1 MGTEE
6 KQTERPALQ
15 IVINL
20 IAGLLI
26 LFILNRIHFLLA
38 HTFAEMFSIGVALVI
53 FFIAWNAREYYENS
67 YFIFIGTAYL
77 YVGIVDLLHTL
88 VYEGMNIL
96 PAYGSNT
103 ATQLWIIGRYI
114 ESIAL
119 LLALFFL
126 KRRISGGRTVFFW
139 GIITAVSVASVFG
152 GVFPTCYVEGSGLT
166 AFKIANEFIIIGL
179 LGMTMVLLN
188 RHRRFFSKQ
197 VLLYLYSSLVLTIC
211 SELAFIMY
219 VDVYDL
225 SNLIGHYFKIA
236 SFYFIYRGVIVTGF
250 RDPYSFV
257 MRELKERNE
266 ELEQSRNEIEHA
278 RRINAAMLDNVPEEI
293 VLLDKETC
301 RIIDANR
308 TFLDAR
314 GFSREVL
321 TGDTCFDM
329 KKNSF
334 TSCSEGKVDCRA
346 DAAGPM
352 VETRYDREGN
362 PRFMEVILLPVNHE
376 GEQPEQLI
384 YIARDITAHKRA
396 EQLREDVEKIMRH
409 DLKSPLSGIIG
420 GTKLLKED
428 DNLTDEQKE
437 MLEAIKESGTYVLGL
452 VNRSLNLYQLEE
464 GMYSLQRENFDLI
477 PILRQLPDQLFLGK
491 FKPEMHLSFIVEG
504 KELEESPPFIM
515 NAEKQGVETI
525 LLNLVKNA
533 IEASPPQAE
542 VSVIIEREADAV
554 VLTVHNEG
562 LVPPEVRDCFF
573 DKYITAG
580 KRHGTGLG
588 TYSSYLIV
596 QAHGGSVSFTSEEGK
611 GTSVTARVPS
621 P

>member
-6 KQTERPALQ
+6 SQAGRPALP
-15 IVINL
+15 ILINL

-26 LFILNRIHFLLA
+26 LFVLNSIHFLLA

-67 YFIFIGTAYL
+67 YFIFIGAAYL

-119 LLALFFL
+119 LIAPFFL
-126 KRRISGGRTVFFW
+126 KRRISGGWTVVIW
-139 GIITAVSVASVFG
+139 GIVAAAAIASVFG

-166 AFKIANEFIIIGL
+166 AFKIANEFIIIAL
-179 LGMTMVLLN
+179 LGVTMVLLN
-188 RHRRFFSKQ
+188 RHRTFFSKQ
-197 VLLYLYSSLVLTIC
+197 VLTYLYSSLVITVC

-250 RDPYSFV
+250 KDPYSFV
-257 MRELKERNE
+257 MRELKERNK
-266 ELEQSRNEIEHA
+266 ELEQSRNEIEQA
-278 RRINAAMLDNVPEEI
+278 RRINATMLDNVPEEI
-293 VLLDKETC
+293 VLLDRKTC
-301 RIIDANR
+301 RVIDANR
-308 TFLDAR
+308 TFLEAR
-314 GFSREVL
+314 GYSREEL
-321 TGDTCFDM
+321 TGETCFDM
-329 KKNSF
+329 GNDSF
-334 TSCSEGKVDCRA
+334 APCSEGEVDCRT
-346 DAAGPM
+346 DAAGPRM
-352 VETRYDREGN
+352 ETRYDGEGN
-362 PRFMEVILLPVNHE
+362 PRFMEVILLPVDHE
-376 GEQPEQLI
+376 GEQPEQLV

-437 MLEAIKESGTYVLGL
+437 MLEAIKDSGTYVLGL

-464 GMYSLQRENFDLI
+464 GMYTLQREEFDLTTL
-477 PILRQLPDQLFLGK
+477 LRQLPDQLFLGK

-504 KELEESPPFIM
+504 KALEESPPFSM
-515 NAEKQGVETI
+515 NAEKQGIETV

-533 IEASPPQAE
+533 MEASSPQEE
-542 VSVIIEREADAV
+542 VSVEVRREADTV

-562 LVPPEVRDCFF
+562 LVPPEIRDCFF
-573 DKYITAG
+573 DKYVTAG

-596 QAHGGSVSFTSEEGK
+596 QAHGGSVSFTSEEGE
-611 GTSVTARVPS
+611 GTSVTARIPS